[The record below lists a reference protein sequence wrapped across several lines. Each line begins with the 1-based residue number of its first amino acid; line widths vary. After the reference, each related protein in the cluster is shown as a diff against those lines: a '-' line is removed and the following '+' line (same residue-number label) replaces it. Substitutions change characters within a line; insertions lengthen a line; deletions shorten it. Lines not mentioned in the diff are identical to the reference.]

1 MTAFI
6 PEEKEFELL
15 DSGGMGLNLIRQCV
29 SSMRYERKEDRNVL
43 TLLFPLPSSSEYPNP
58 RQQGEFPAEI

>member
-15 DSGGMGLNLIRQCV
+15 DSGGMGLNLIRQ
-29 SSMRYERKEDRNVL
+29 SASTLHYERKDGRNVF
-43 TLLFPLPSSSEYPNP
+43 TLFFLLK
-58 RQQGEFPAEI
+58 AEGT